1 MTVRQRAYSILAQIN
16 FKRDAITKM
25 GDAIGTVYGPDE
37 ALSDDDLAA
46 KNKTMEIYTTL
57 CEETIDQMIDDVV
70 NVYVKYYT
78 LDELEQ
84 LESWYASPLGQK
96 VLAESKNLHG
106 DVGKVLDQWGTN
118 LWNVLRIRLGW
129 TTN

>member
-1 MTVRQRAYSILAQIN
+1 MTVRQRAYSILTQIN
-16 FKRDAITKM
+16 FKQDAITKM
-25 GDAIGTVYGPDE
+25 GDAIGNVYGPDDT
-37 ALSDDDLAA
+37 LSDEDYAA
-46 KNKTMEIYTTL
+46 KQKTMDTYTTL
-57 CEETIDQMIDDVV
+57 CQETIDQMIDDVV

-78 LDELEQ
+78 AEELDQ

-106 DVGKVLDQWGTN
+106 DVAKVLDQWGTN

-129 TTN
+129 A